1 MRPRH
6 DIGLHPVTALHQRSL
21 PLPRTYHDLMKP
33 LPLGSY
39 LISTSGS
46 PYFLY
51 WLGLLTPR
59 ISFC

>member
-1 MRPRH
+1 MGPRL
-6 DIGLHPVTALHQRSL
+6 DMGLHPVTALHQRAL

-46 PYFLY
+46 PYVLY
-51 WLGLLTPR
+51 CLG
-59 ISFC
+59 

>member
-6 DIGLHPVTALHQRSL
+6 DIGLHPVTALHQRYL

-46 PYFLY
+46 PYFLHC
-51 WLGLLTPR
+51 LG
-59 ISFC
+59 